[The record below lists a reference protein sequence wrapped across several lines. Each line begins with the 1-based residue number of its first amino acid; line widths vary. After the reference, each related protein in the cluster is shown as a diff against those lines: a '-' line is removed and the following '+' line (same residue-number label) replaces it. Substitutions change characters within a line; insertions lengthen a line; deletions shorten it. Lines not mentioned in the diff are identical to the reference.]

1 MTTIVYGITAS
12 TEMFINSEY
21 NTGNNIFACTNG
33 GESFKGTPAKSLE
46 ELSKLEKK
54 HTLQVVICSEFVFDI
69 LQSLNT
75 IGITTSQCSFF
86 NHMSGKLTPCIQM
99 QFNIDI
105 ESTLYAFYD
114 LSYNLPCFDVTTFV
128 VLAEIERKK
137 QNKKNIQF
145 VIVPSNFEDKPGLNI
160 YHDNAD
166 TKWRI
171 EKLIKPIF
179 NCLASCIGIDQPIS
193 QSSLVYYKS
202 LNPSI
207 YPNNYF
213 ENPRQAA
220 GDFKLLKSYADQNI
234 KLSNLAPPQQ
244 AYTIVNDFIRHNVGK
259 KKLIT
264 ITLREYWANSEHR
277 NSNKTAWLDFALS
290 LDMNEYF
297 PLIIRD
303 TYKVSEPLEEKY
315 QSLTMYPIAAV
326 DLSIRLALYHQA
338 YINMGVDNGPLYPIS
353 YLEGA
358 RSIIFR
364 WCSNEIPNLSDR
376 TNSMHFFKVGENH
389 FFNDNG
395 FQINAW
401 MDDSFE
407 NIQTQFS
414 VLENK
419 INKAAI

>member
-1 MTTIVYGITAS
+1 
-12 TEMFINSEY
+12 
-21 NTGNNIFACTNG
+21 
-33 GESFKGTPAKSLE
+33 
-46 ELSKLEKK
+46 
-54 HTLQVVICSEFVFDI
+54 
-69 LQSLNT
+69 
-75 IGITTSQCSFF
+75 
-86 NHMSGKLTPCIQM
+86 
-99 QFNIDI
+99 
-105 ESTLYAFYD
+105 
-114 LSYNLPCFDVTTFV
+114 
-128 VLAEIERKK
+128 
-137 QNKKNIQF
+137 
-145 VIVPSNFEDKPGLNI
+145 
-160 YHDNAD
+160 
-166 TKWRI
+166 
-171 EKLIKPIF
+171 
-179 NCLASCIGIDQPIS
+179 
-193 QSSLVYYKS
+193 
-202 LNPSI
+202 
-207 YPNNYF
+207 
-213 ENPRQAA
+213 
-220 GDFKLLKSYADQNI
+220 
-234 KLSNLAPPQQ
+234 
-244 AYTIVNDFIRHNVGK
+244 
-259 KKLIT
+259 
-264 ITLREYWANSEHR
+264 LREYWANSEHR
-277 NSNKTAWLDFALS
+277 NSNTTAWLDFALS

-376 TNSMHFFKVGENH
+376 TNSMHFFEVGENH

>member
-12 TEMFINSEY
+12 TEMFINSKY

-33 GESFKGTPAKSLE
+33 GESFKGTPAKSLKE
-46 ELSKLEKK
+46 ISKLEKK

-69 LQSLNT
+69 LQSLNK

-145 VIVPSNFEDKPGLNI
+145 VIVPSNIEDKPGLNI

-171 EKLIKPIF
+171 EKLIKPMF

-213 ENPRQAA
+213 KNPRQAA
-220 GDFKLLKSYADQNI
+220 GDFKLLKSYADQSI

-264 ITLREYWANSEHR
+264 ITMREYWANSEHR
-277 NSNKTAWLDFALS
+277 NSNTTAWLDFALS

-389 FFNDNG
+389 FFNDNE

-414 VLENK
+414 HLENK